1 MSFISHDWLIKNM
14 IKNGSITYEIGDEV
28 VLLKR
33 KKSGYPKSIKDGD
46 IYIIQQI
53 ENDHLIVNQHS
64 SDGKGWLQQIK
75 VHKTYL
81 INKSKLR
88 DIKINSILSETN

>member
-1 MSFISHDWLIKNM
+1 MDNWIVKNM
-14 IKNGSITYEIGDEV
+14 IKNGSITYEMGDEV

-46 IYIIQQI
+46 IYIVQQI

-64 SDGKGWLQQIK
+64 SDGKGWLQSIK
-75 VHKTYL
+75 VHRSYMIPKYA
-81 INKSKLR
+81 LR
-88 DIKINSILSETN
+88 DINLKKILN

>member
-1 MSFISHDWLIKNM
+1 MNWKIKDM
-14 IKNGSITYEIGDEV
+14 IKNGIITYDIGDEV

-33 KKSGYPKSIKDGD
+33 KKSGYPKSIKDD
-46 IYIIQQI
+46 EVYIITNI
-53 ENDHLIVNQHS
+53 ENDNISIAQHS
-64 SDGKGWLQQIK
+64 SDGIGWINQAK

-88 DIKINSILSETN
+88 DIKINSILNETNRL

>member
-1 MSFISHDWLIKNM
+1 M
-14 IKNGSITYEIGDEV
+14 IKSGVIDYEIGDGV

-33 KKSGYPKSIKDGD
+33 KKTGYPRGVKDGE
-46 IYIIQQI
+46 IYLIQEI
-53 ENDHLIVNQHS
+53 ENDHLVIAQHS
-64 SDGKGWLQQIK
+64 SDGIGWLQSIK

-88 DIKINSILSETN
+88 DIKINSILNETNRL

>member
-1 MSFISHDWLIKNM
+1 MSWVLKNM
-14 IKNGSITYEIGDEV
+14 IKSGVITYEVGDEV

-33 KKSGYPKSIKDGD
+33 KKTGYPKSIEDGEVYTIKD
-46 IYIIQQI
+46 I
-53 ENDHLIVNQHS
+53 ENDHLIITKHS
-64 SDGKGWLQQIK
+64 SDGIGWLQPIK

-88 DIKINSILSETN
+88 DIKINSILNETNRV

>member
-1 MSFISHDWLIKNM
+1 MSDWCTKNM
-14 IKNGSITYEIGDEV
+14 IKSGVITYLVGDEV

-33 KKSGYPKSIKDGD
+33 NKRGYPRAVKDGEV
-46 IYIIQQI
+46 YIIQKI
-53 ENDHLIVNQHS
+53 ENDHLIISQHS
-64 SDGKGWLQQIK
+64 SDGVGWLSSTK

-88 DIKINSILSETN
+88 DIKINSILNETNRV